1 MSNPPNFNP
10 NTSKPLRL
18 GFVGLT
24 DCAPLAVAEHLG
36 LFARHGLNVE
46 VSREPSW
53 ANVRD
58 KLALGML
65 DGAHLLA
72 PMLLATNLRLD
83 KLSEP
88 LCSSLSLGLGGNSI
102 VLSQP
107 LASRLQISEPD
118 SCTPLESSQRLGRL
132 LHDPTEVKTR
142 RRKPRFAA
150 VHPYST
156 HYYELCSWLAAGGI
170 DPIKDIEVVYYPPQ
184 LMPQRLLDGV
194 IDGFC
199 VGEPW
204 GSISCLPVIKGD
216 KPAGIMIA
224 TGPMLWAN
232 KSEKMLAVSEQWAE
246 CNPDQHLALITA
258 LMEAG
263 IWLDASAE
271 NRRTAA
277 RWLAEP
283 QWIGQPMEQLLPGLA
298 LEDDVNGV
306 PWLRF
311 SRDNAQFPWRSHA
324 VFYLAQMLRWG
335 HINRAIDLRLIAERS
350 YRPALY
356 RHAAHNLDIGA
367 PTIDYLPEGLHQQ
380 HWTLSPASP
389 GPMILGPDTF
399 FDQTTFNPFDI
410 PGYLTALGA
419 NNAMYPDASS
429 GINHLI
435 PSLAHL
441 ALVNT
446 LTESNRNELEYLP

>member
-1 MSNPPNFNP
+1 MSNPTLSN

-36 LFARHGLNVE
+36 LFSRHGLNVE
-46 VSREPSW
+46 ISREPSW

-58 KLALGML
+58 KLALGLL

-72 PMLLATNLRLD
+72 PMLLAANLRLD

-102 VLSQP
+102 VLAHG
-107 LASRLQISEPD
+107 LATRIGISAPD
-118 SCTPLESSQRLGRL
+118 DCTPLESCQRLGQL
-132 LHDPTEVKTR
+132 LRNPTESTPQ
-142 RRKPRFAA
+142 RRKLRFAA

-156 HYYELCSWLAAGGI
+156 HHYELCSWLAAGGI
-170 DPIKDIEVVYYPPQ
+170 DPIRDIEVVYYPPQ
-184 LMPQRLLDGV
+184 LMPQRLRDGV

-204 GSISCLPVIKGD
+204 GSIACPPVIAGD
-216 KPAGIMIA
+216 KPAGIMVA

-246 CNPDQHLALITA
+246 HNPDQHLALITA

-263 IWLDASAE
+263 IWLDESAE
-271 NRRTAA
+271 NRKTAA

-283 QWIGQPMEQLLPGLA
+283 QWIGQPMNQLLPGLS
-298 LEDDVNGV
+298 LDEGPNGV

-324 VFYLAQMLRWG
+324 VYYLAQMLRWG

-356 RHAAHNLDIGA
+356 RHAARDLDLGT
-367 PTIDYLPEGLHQQ
+367 PTIDYLPEGLHQR
-380 HWTLSPASP
+380 HWTLSPATP
-389 GPMILGPDTF
+389 GPLILGPDVF
-399 FDQTTFNPFDI
+399 FDQSTFNPFDI
-410 PGYLTALGA
+410 PGYLAAFGDHDHTCG
-419 NNAMYPDASS
+419 DAGT
-429 GINHLI
+429 GISHLI
-435 PSLAHL
+435 PTLAHL
-441 ALVNT
+441 TLLNT
-446 LTESNRNELEYLP
+446 TTESNMTELEYLP

>member
-1 MSNPPNFNP
+1 MSN
-10 NTSKPLRL
+10 NTATDSGTGQPIRL

-24 DCAPLAVAEHLG
+24 DCAPLAVAEHLD

-46 VSREPSW
+46 ISREPSW

-58 KLALGML
+58 KLALGLL

-72 PMLLATNLRLD
+72 PMLLAANLRLD
-83 KLSEP
+83 RLSEP
-88 LCSSLSLGLGGNSI
+88 LCSSLSLGLGGNAI
-102 VLSQP
+102 VMARP
-107 LASRLQISEPD
+107 LAKQLDASSESPA
-118 SCTPLESSQRLGRL
+118 PLESAHRLGEL
-132 LHDPTEVKTR
+132 LRDPSEQTNR
-142 RRKPRFAA
+142 RRKLRFAA

-170 DPIKDIEVVYYPPQ
+170 DPIKDVEVVYYPPQ
-184 LMPQRLLDGV
+184 LMPQRLRDGV

-204 GSISCLPVIKGD
+204 GTIACQPVVEGD
-216 KPAGIMIA
+216 QPPGVLIA

-263 IWLDASAE
+263 MWLDASEE

-277 RWLAEP
+277 IWLADP
-283 QWIGQPMEQLLPGLA
+283 RWIGQPMNLLLPGLSGDENA
-298 LEDDVNGV
+298 NGI

-335 HINRAIDLRLIAERS
+335 HINRAIDLRVIAERS
-350 YRPALY
+350 YRPALF
-356 RHAAHNLDIGA
+356 RHAAQTLDMGT
-367 PTIDYLPEGLHQQ
+367 PTIDYLPEGLHQH
-380 HWTLSPASP
+380 HWTLSPATP
-389 GPMILGPDTF
+389 GPLIQGPDVF
-399 FDQTTFNPFDI
+399 FDQSTFNPFDI
-410 PGYLTALGA
+410 TGYL
-419 NNAMYPDASS
+419 SS
-429 GINHLI
+429 FVEGDRTNSPATGINHLI
-435 PSLAHL
+435 PTLEHL
-441 ALVNT
+441 T
-446 LTESNRNELEYLP
+446 LLNSTIDSNMTELEYLP